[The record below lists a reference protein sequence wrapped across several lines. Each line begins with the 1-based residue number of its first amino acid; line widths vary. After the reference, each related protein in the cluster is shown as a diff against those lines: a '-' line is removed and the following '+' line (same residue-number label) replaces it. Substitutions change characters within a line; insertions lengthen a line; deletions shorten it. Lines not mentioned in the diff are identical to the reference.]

1 MLLLFKVEMQKSLI
15 SSKEHE
21 ANPDNKE
28 SGTGPSR
35 RLIAASKC
43 RLGKNDNDYAVCS
56 MRKNLNFDHR

>member
-1 MLLLFKVEMQKSLI
+1 MQKSLI